1 MAVMRIH
8 KTRNYTVISNIHLR
22 DKRMSLKAKGLLT
35 LMLSLPDDWDYSVA
49 GLVTQC
55 KESKTA
61 VQSTLK
67 ELEQCGYLKRTM
79 EHNEKGQFECIYEI
93 FEEPQETEQPD
104 TPPKQTPEQ
113 NTPTDSSADFC
124 PPVTEEPQHKDRRTE
139 PVTENQS
146 RLTLYKQNTD
156 NQVQKQNTETKN
168 TEKEKICLA
177 VIAHLNEVTG
187 ASYRAE
193 TKKTQSLIEARLG
206 EGYRL
211 EDFMKVIDKKHR
223 EWTGTEFAR
232 YLRPITLFGDKFES
246 YLNAPE
252 IVRKQA
258 QNPSAP
264 KPEAAFR
271 EIIPGIF

>member
-8 KTRNYTVISNIHLR
+8 KNRNYTVISNVHLR
-22 DKRMSLKAKGLLT
+22 DRRMSLKAKGLLT

-67 ELEQCGYLKRTM
+67 ELERCGYLKRTM

-93 FEEPQETEQPD
+93 FEVPQETDQPEN
-104 TPPKQTPEQ
+104 PPEQ
-113 NTPTDSSADFC
+113 NTPTDGSADFC
-124 PPVTEEPQHKDRRTE
+124 PPVTEEPQHEDRCTE

-156 NQVQKQNTETKN
+156 NQLQKQNTEIKN
-168 TEKEKICLA
+168 TENEKICLA
-177 VIAHLNEVTG
+177 VITHLNEVTG

-206 EGYRL
+206 ESYQL
-211 EDFMKVIDKKHR
+211 EDFMRVIDKKHR
-223 EWTGTEFAR
+223 EWSETEFAR
-232 YLRPITLFGDKFES
+232 YLRPITLFGEKFES

-252 IVRKQA
+252 TARKQPQKPPA
-258 QNPSAP
+258 PNPKAGM
-264 KPEAAFR
+264 R